1 VTITRLW
8 DDLGYHVT
16 AKPIW
21 PDDNGRP
28 MAIEVRVVEANLGYL
43 CGPDGDKETVFF
55 RTKTEA
61 DVLTAEEAE
70 TFLTGQIKWDGCA
83 HLYPREYVH
92 ICSKDDA
99 RRWGEMLTRLYDL
112 AAEMMP
118 GWREYLT

>member
-1 VTITRLW
+1 VTDPQPVTRLW

-21 PDDNGRP
+21 PNGDSHNAVDVSVVRVEDNGGTDDPPRF
-28 MAIEVRVVEANLGYL
+28 E
-43 CGPDGDKETVFF
+43 GPDGRFAEDIERAVP
-55 RTKTEA
+55 
-61 DVLTAEEAE
+61 VLTGE
-70 TFLTGQIKWDGCA
+70 IKWDGCA

-99 RRWGEMLTRLYDL
+99 RRWGEMLQRLYDL